1 MNNSPTHPHN
11 RLHAL
16 RRVDRVVLGI
26 LVLALVAGLLVVIR
40 TWEFGIGLSPDSVQY
55 VSMARALGTDYGPHL
70 RPTWPPLF
78 VLVLAAP
85 GMVGVDPV
93 DVAAVLNPS
102 ILVCTC
108 LVSGLWFYR
117 RTNSGLMSVVVTAA
131 LAFSF
136 PLTWVS
142 SFVWT
147 EPLFVL
153 LTVCSLVLLDSHL
166 RSDSLKVLLLAA
178 LLAALACL
186 TRYAGIALL
195 ASSVLIVLSKPQLTL
210 RQRVVQAL
218 SYSVVAA
225 LPLCLWLLRNH
236 LLVETFVGTRTAGI
250 SSFTDN
256 AERAVLT
263 LVAWTLPW
271 RRLGLGLELLISG
284 IPLLAVVGLA
294 LAWGWSSSRSR
305 GVRETISCLKLSN
318 PFPRILAVY
327 AMVYVAF
334 ILVVSTAIRIDPIND
349 RLLVPIFVPLAL
361 LAGFALQR
369 LIEVSKNDRGERFGV
384 ALTVAVVLSAA
395 SHVAAYIPEL
405 RLAANKGHGY
415 ASRTWETSA
424 SIAWIRRKDSRR
436 LLTNRWDALYLF
448 VPEVAVESLPWD
460 EAQLGAIVSSIG
472 DRRVIWFHRTRYPY
486 DLTDLSSDLGLR
498 KVAEFDDGVVF
509 EVSPPDGATP

>member
-11 RLHAL
+11 RLNAL
-16 RRVDRVVLGI
+16 RRVDPVILGI

-55 VSMARALGTDYGPHL
+55 VTMARALGTDYGPHL

-117 RTNSGLMSVVVTAA
+117 RTNSGLMSVVVMAA

-178 LLAALACL
+178 LFAALSCL

-195 ASSVLIVLSKPQLTL
+195 ASTVLIVLSKPQLML

-236 LLVETFVGTRTAGI
+236 LLAETFVGTRAAG
-250 SSFTDN
+250 
-256 AERAVLT
+256 
-263 LVAWTLPW
+263 
-271 RRLGLGLELLISG
+271 
-284 IPLLAVVGLA
+284 
-294 LAWGWSSSRSR
+294 
-305 GVRETISCLKLSN
+305 
-318 PFPRILAVY
+318 
-327 AMVYVAF
+327 
-334 ILVVSTAIRIDPIND
+334 
-349 RLLVPIFVPLAL
+349 
-361 LAGFALQR
+361 
-369 LIEVSKNDRGERFGV
+369 
-384 ALTVAVVLSAA
+384 
-395 SHVAAYIPEL
+395 
-405 RLAANKGHGY
+405 
-415 ASRTWETSA
+415 
-424 SIAWIRRKDSRR
+424 SRR
-436 LLTNRWDALYLF
+436 SPT
-448 VPEVAVESLPWD
+448 
-460 EAQLGAIVSSIG
+460 
-472 DRRVIWFHRTRYPY
+472 TRSGP
-486 DLTDLSSDLGLR
+486 S
-498 KVAEFDDGVVF
+498 
-509 EVSPPDGATP
+509 